1 MLLVWSEDGGDSQ
14 LLEGN
19 PYPFRNKCLSLHI
32 KNGLMRVEENY
43 KRETKNDQ
51 NMRQIPLPQ

>member
-1 MLLVWSEDGGDSQ
+1 MVVTLSYWREILT
-14 LLEGN
+14 
-19 PYPFRNKCLSLHI
+19 PFATSASLHI

-43 KRETKNDQ
+43 KRETKNAQ

>member
-19 PYPFRNKCLSLHI
+19 PYPFRNKGLSPH
-32 KNGLMRVEENY
+32 EERTYVSGRELY
-43 KRETKNDQ
+43 KGN
-51 NMRQIPLPQ
+51 